1 MKPASAPVG
10 NSATMAPIS
19 EIVIATFR
27 LAKRYGTEA
36 GQRSFHSTCRGV
48 ADHVR
53 INSTCNGSG
62 EVKPFT
68 MPIAI
73 GKKQR

>member
-1 MKPASAPVG
+1 MPASAPVG
-10 NSATMAPIS
+10 SSATMAPIS
-19 EIVIATFR
+19 EIVMATFR
-27 LAKRYGTEA
+27 LANRKGTAA
-36 GQRSFHSTCRGV
+36 GQRSFQSTWRGV
-48 ADHVR
+48 ADQVR
-53 INSTCNGSG
+53 INSICSGSG